1 VAIEALSGGPLQF
14 TLFNKLKSQFLRRS
28 EHETDYDQF
37 GHKAGGLPA
46 EYFRIIET
54 ELRRLGIPETSASLE
69 VVQVAMTPQGR
80 GVYAGQIRLFRWDEG
95 RAIRLLLG
103 LPILER
109 RVRKA
114 LQAHWVLELS
124 HFSGLWL
131 HAAEGVQGATA
142 AREIRTWFTQ
152 VKGADNALGP
162 DSGE

>member
-1 VAIEALSGGPLQF
+1 LQF
-14 TLFNKLKSQFLRRS
+14 TLFSKLKSRFRRRS
-28 EHETDYDQF
+28 EHETDYDQL

-80 GVYAGQIRLFRWDEG
+80 GVYAGQIRLLRWDEG

-131 HAAEGVQGATA
+131 HATEGIQGVTA
-142 AREIRTWFTQ
+142 VREIRSWFTQ
-152 VKGADNALGP
+152 VNGPGKTLGP
-162 DSGE
+162 ESRD